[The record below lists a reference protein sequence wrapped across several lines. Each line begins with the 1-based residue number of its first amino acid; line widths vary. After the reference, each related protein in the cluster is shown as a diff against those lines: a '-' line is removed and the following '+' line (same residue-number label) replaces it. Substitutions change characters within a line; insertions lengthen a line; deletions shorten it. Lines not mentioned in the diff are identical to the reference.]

1 MIDDK
6 ESSLDIKE
14 MATAGLH
21 FGHSISK
28 IHPKM
33 KPYLAGM
40 KNNIHIIDL
49 EKSREKI
56 EEVLKV
62 IHQFVSENKLVLFV
76 GTKIQIRE
84 LIKETA
90 DAGDFPYVIN
100 RWLGGTITNFEII
113 RKRVEYM
120 EELEKKMSDLRL
132 KEKYTKKEIT
142 EMEEKLEKLKEKF
155 EGLRRLKRLPEV
167 VFVVDIKKEYLAVKE
182 AKAKGI
188 KVIAICDTDSNPEL
202 ADYFIPAND
211 DAISSVGYILNKVKE
226 VILKAKS
233 KEK

>member
-1 MIDDK
+1 MIADK
-6 ESSLDIKE
+6 ESSLDIQE

-56 EEVLKV
+56 EEVLRI

-120 EELEKKMSDLRL
+120 EELEKKMSDSRL

-155 EGLRRLKRLPEV
+155 EGLRKLKRLPEV